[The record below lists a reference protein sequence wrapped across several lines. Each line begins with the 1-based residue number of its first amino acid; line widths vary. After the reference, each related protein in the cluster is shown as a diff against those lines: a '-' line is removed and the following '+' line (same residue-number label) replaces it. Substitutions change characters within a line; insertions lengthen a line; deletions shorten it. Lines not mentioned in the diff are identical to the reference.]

1 MENVGQHDYPIP
13 DTILEA
19 NKLQLQIVKNLIYG
33 RCLTF
38 HWARSLVLDIL
49 CRQATLAG
57 FSLSKT

>member
-1 MENVGQHDYPIP
+1 MENVDQYDYPIP

-33 RCLTF
+33 RLNF

>member
-33 RCLTF
+33 RC
-38 HWARSLVLDIL
+38 
-49 CRQATLAG
+49 
-57 FSLSKT
+57 

>member
-33 RCLTF
+33 RCLNF
-38 HWARSLVLDIL
+38 H
-49 CRQATLAG
+49 
-57 FSLSKT
+57 

>member
-1 MENVGQHDYPIP
+1 MENVGQYDYPIS

-33 RCLTF
+33 RLNF
-38 HWARSLVLDIL
+38 QWARSLVLDIL